1 MVDPFTFIA
10 LAVYSPVSSFLVLGN
25 SRMWTFPS
33 DRTRHWSVLFS
44 GRLFFSHNTFG
55 CGIPTT
61 THSSLAIEFSG
72 IIKAVLVHNHC
83 PVFIDSCVSCLSL
96 FLCNTFF
103 LTLHTNNKWKTNYS
117 SPKAVGVYFS
127 YIIRPKAHFK
137 DLLSNFLKS
146 IWKDSPFYA

>member
-96 FLCNTFF
+96 FLCNTSSLHYMQQQMEDKLFLPKSSWSLFF
-103 LTLHTNNKWKTNYS
+103 LHY
-117 SPKAVGVYFS
+117 
-127 YIIRPKAHFK
+127 
-137 DLLSNFLKS
+137 
-146 IWKDSPFYA
+146 

>member
-44 GRLFFSHNTFG
+44 GLLFFSHNTFG

-96 FLCNTFF
+96 FLCNTSSLHYIQTTNGRQTIPPQKQLEFIF
-103 LTLHTNNKWKTNYS
+103 LTLLDQRLISKIY
-117 SPKAVGVYFS
+117 YQIF
-127 YIIRPKAHFK
+127 
-137 DLLSNFLKS
+137 
-146 IWKDSPFYA
+146 